1 MVIIIILLLQPA
13 GVDEEL
19 FKPQEKVEKED
30 EQLVGAE
37 GGGERDGE
45 KDMTIPRINK
55 SFLVEPLNKGHF
67 GANSFVP
74 CREVVPISEVK

>member
-1 MVIIIILLLQPA
+1 MMVIIIFLLLQPV

-19 FKPQEKVEKED
+19 FKPQEKEEKED

-45 KDMTIPRINK
+45 KDNTIPRK
-55 SFLVEPLNKGHF
+55 FFS
-67 GANSFVP
+67 
-74 CREVVPISEVK
+74 